1 MIAYDV
7 EGTAHRCCRWL
18 AATATVSRARVP
30 PVLLDLPQLN
40 YLISLFG
47 AEQEIAII
55 LPIRMG

>member
-7 EGTAHRCCRWL
+7 EGTAHRYCRWL
-18 AATATVSRARVP
+18 AAKATVSCARVH

-47 AEQEIAII
+47 AEQEIEII
-55 LPIRMG
+55 LSIRMG

>member
-7 EGTAHRCCRWL
+7 EGTAHRYCRWFGNGDSKL
-18 AATATVSRARVP
+18 CAGSSRT
-30 PVLLDLPQLN
+30 LDLPQLN

-55 LPIRMG
+55 LSIRMG

>member
-7 EGTAHRCCRWL
+7 EGTAH
-18 AATATVSRARVP
+18 AATAAVGCARVP
-30 PVLLDLPQLN
+30 AVLLDLLQLN

-55 LPIRMG
+55 LSIRMG